1 MDAMKAE
8 VYTIEDLRRWRRLEP
23 PALLGVMGDPV
34 AHSLS
39 PQMHNP
45 ALAASGVGGQYVR
58 LHVRPEEFREAL
70 GALKKLGF
78 AGVNC
83 TIPHKFAALE
93 AVGEVD
99 PAARRLGA
107 VNTVIFRED
116 GTTLGRNSDG
126 PGFLRTVAEEFGRP
140 VRELRILI
148 LGAGGGAG
156 QAAAVQCAMEGCR
169 SLVLTNRTSGK
180 VEQVVAGLE
189 GLPGAGV
196 VSSVAWEAEAL
207 RAVLTEID
215 LIVNGTSLGMKAED
229 PALLPE
235 GSLEARHLV
244 YDMVYKPL
252 ETPLVAAA
260 RVAGARAIN
269 GLPMLLWQG
278 VQSFE
283 WWFGRAAP
291 VEVMRRGL
299 QEATGWR

>member
-1 MDAMKAE
+1 M
-8 VYTIEDLRRWRRLEP
+8 
-23 PALLGVMGDPV
+23 
-34 AHSLS
+34 
-39 PQMHNP
+39 
-45 ALAASGVGGQYVR
+45 
-58 LHVRPEEFREAL
+58 
-70 GALKKLGF
+70 
-78 AGVNC
+78 
-83 TIPHKFAALE
+83 
-93 AVGEVD
+93 
-99 PAARRLGA
+99 
-107 VNTVIFRED
+107 
-116 GTTLGRNSDG
+116 
-126 PGFLRTVAEEFGRP
+126 RP
-140 VRELRILI
+140 VKEEC
-148 LGAGGGAG
+148 A
-156 QAAAVQCAMEGCR
+156 QA
-169 SLVLTNRTSGK
+169 VLAL

-189 GLPGAGV
+189 GLPGVEV
-196 VSSVAWEAEAL
+196 VRAVAWEAEAL
-207 RAVLTEID
+207 REVLPEID

-260 RVAGARAIN
+260 RAAGARAIN